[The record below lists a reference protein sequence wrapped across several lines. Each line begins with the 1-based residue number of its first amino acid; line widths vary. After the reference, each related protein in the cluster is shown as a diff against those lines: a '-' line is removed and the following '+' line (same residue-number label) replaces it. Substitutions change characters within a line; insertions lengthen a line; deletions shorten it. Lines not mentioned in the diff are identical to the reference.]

1 MDSTNITPRATMLT
15 SSQNNR
21 VFADAVNMYK
31 SYICVTNLSRPI
43 MATGEPMVHNLWM
56 LFLVIFTALYA
67 LIHVKAKQAVENYE
81 GPYGIKNAPNSGLKS
96 APVRIPSFFL

>member
-1 MDSTNITPRATMLT
+1 MLT
-15 SSQNNR
+15 SSQDNR

-31 SYICVTNLSRPI
+31 SYIGVTDLSRCFSYPSLS
-43 MATGEPMVHNLWM
+43 AAHNLWM
-56 LFLVIFTALYA
+56 LFLVIFTALYT